1 MMFKKRE
8 ETLFIYIVL
17 KDNLP
22 KDFTKDSLFREA
34 RLRGELDTGYHFI
47 LHNTGILEADRDK
60 DCVAQYDFPEYR
72 TSLYVLAESIKGKL
86 TDAQKIIIKRDI
98 LPLYPDAEVLEVKSE

>member
-1 MMFKKRE
+1 MMFRKRE

-17 KDNLP
+17 KELP

>member
-1 MMFKKRE
+1 MFRKRD

-22 KDFTKDSLFREA
+22 KDFDKDSLFREA
-34 RLRGELDTGYHFI
+34 RLRGDFDTGYHFI
-47 LHNTGILEADRDK
+47 LHNTGVLETDRDQ
-60 DCVAQYDFPEYR
+60 DCVAQYDFPDYQ

-86 TDAQKIIIKRDI
+86 TDAQRIIIKKDI
-98 LPLYPDAEVLEVKSE
+98 LPLYPNAEIKKEKSE

>member
-1 MMFKKRE
+1 MFKKRE
-8 ETLFIYIVL
+8 ETLHIYIVL

-22 KDFTKDSLFREA
+22 KDFTKDSLFRQA
-34 RLRGELDTGYHFI
+34 RLMGELDTGYHYI
-47 LHNTGILEADRDK
+47 LHNTGVLETDRDQ

>member
-1 MMFKKRE
+1 MMFRKRE

-17 KDNLP
+17 KELP
-22 KDFTKDSLFREA
+22 KDFTKDSLFRLA
-34 RLRGELDTGYHFI
+34 RLRGDFDTGYHFI
-47 LHNTGILEADRDK
+47 LHNTGVLETDRDQ
-60 DCVAQYDFPEYR
+60 DCVAQYDFPDYR

-98 LPLYPDAEVLEVKSE
+98 QPLYPDAEIVEVKSE